1 MWGGGW
7 MGGWV
12 RVCVSVRV
20 WGGGVCVCVWKPK
33 VSEWSWVGVN
43 ATTHEAPESVV
54 EGHHLVPSDG

>member
-1 MWGGGW
+1 MGWGVDGG
-7 MGGWV
+7 MGAC
-12 RVCVSVRV
+12 VCECACVGRR
-20 WGGGVCVCVWKPK
+20 GMCVCVWKPK